1 MPRLRQ
7 SRSPRQPRSVSR
19 ICPRQ
24 PLYESL
30 LTSILTRVIFS
41 LIGIDERAYMDSGT
55 VCISLPQGAVDSQT
69 KKPQKATVVMANDA
83 DSRSLAFSTSIGK
96 TRSGIVILLGLML
109 TVVPGSVLAQS
120 SQQQQQ
126 EQQQREQQAR
136 EQQQR
141 EQQAREEQQRQ
152 EQQREQQAREQQQ
165 REQQAREEQ
174 QRREQQ
180 QREQQAREQQ
190 QREQQAREEQQ
201 RQAEQRELQQHEQ
214 QTREQQQ
221 REQQAREQQERN
233 ERQREEQERQRQ
245 TPVPPTNSV
254 PAASPSSDSTMK
266 TQANA
271 ATESRVRSKAG
282 SVDSRAQAPE
292 ADVKARAGENRKPP
306 TKDQNLRRP
315 APDLRRTACEK
326 QPCAEAVAPSK
337 TGAVAQACPAGQ
349 IWNGIQCA
357 PVGVQQCVPGQI
369 GAGASCQ
376 ENCTIATAGAQSYI
390 EFLRMA
396 RQDKDQACT
405 ANPNQQQCQEAES
418 TYNIRLNEYRT
429 FLAGVST
436 ACTLPDP
443 ISI

>member
-1 MPRLRQ
+1 MEL
-7 SRSPRQPRSVSR
+7 
-19 ICPRQ
+19 
-24 PLYESL
+24 
-30 LTSILTRVIFS
+30 
-41 LIGIDERAYMDSGT
+41 GT
-55 VCISLPQGAVDSQT
+55 VCIYLPQGAVDSQT
-69 KKPQKATVVMANDA
+69 QKPQKATVVMANDA
-83 DSRSLAFSTSIGK
+83 VSRSLAFSTSIGK
-96 TRSGIVILLGLML
+96 TRSGLVILLGLML

-152 EQQREQQAREQQQ
+152 EQQRQEQQREQQAREQQQ

-174 QRREQQ
+174 QRQEQQREQQ

-201 RQAEQRELQQHEQ
+201 REK
-214 QTREQQQ
+214 QQ
-221 REQQAREQQERN
+221 REQKAREEHERN
-233 ERQREEQERQRQ
+233 ERQREEERQRQ
-245 TPVPPTNSV
+245 TAIPPSNRL
-254 PAASPSSDSTMK
+254 PADSPSSDSTVK
-266 TQANA
+266 TKPNA
-271 ATESRVRSKAG
+271 ATESPVRSKVAP
-282 SVDSRAQAPE
+282 VDSRAQAPE
-292 ADVKARAGENRKPP
+292 DDVKTRAGENRKPP
-306 TKDQNLRRP
+306 TKDQNLRNP
-315 APDLRRTACEK
+315 APGLRATACEK

-337 TGAVAQACPAGQ
+337 TGTVAQACPAGQ

-357 PVGVQQCVPGQI
+357 PIGVQQCVPGQI

-418 TYNIRLNEYRT
+418 TYNIRLNEYRP
-429 FLAGVST
+429 FLAG
-436 ACTLPDP
+436 
-443 ISI
+443 